1 MKKTILYSLLALSIS
16 ASVLTSC
23 EDAFGSFL
31 DKQPSNELTEEQVF
45 GDWSLMEQYHFDT
58 YNFLRHGACR
68 IKDSWLDAATD
79 LAETSYAT
87 GGVRTT
93 FNIGNYYGSDGAAE
107 LSDTWE
113 HYYRGIRKCNMIIN
127 RIDSVPKSPD
137 LSNEKYL
144 QDKTNYTSEARF
156 LA

>member
-1 MKKTILYSLLALSIS
+1 MKKTILYSLLALTIS
-16 ASVLTSC
+16 TSVLTSC

-45 GDWSLMEQYHFDT
+45 GDWSLMEQFHFDT

-68 IKDSWLDAATD
+68 INNSWLDAATD

-87 GGVRTT
+87 GGVRST
-93 FNIGNYYGSDGAAE
+93 FNIGNYYGSAGAAE
-107 LSDTWE
+107 LTDTWE

-127 RIDSVPKSPD
+127 RIESVPKSAD
-137 LSNEKYL
+137 LSNDKYL
-144 QDKTNYTSEARF
+144 QDKTD
-156 LA
+156 